1 MSKIHKDGMS
11 KSKALLDFV
20 VPDLLAI
27 PKLRNTMRKILLF
40 SFMVASYVASY
51 SQVEITENEIEDHIL
66 FLASEKNAGR
76 YPGTKANRDV
86 VKYIIKDFKEQGLL
100 PLAKNYKQKFKARL
114 RVDKGAPEKPLAK
127 TSNVV
132 AFLEGN
138 DPLLKNEY
146 IILGAHYDHL
156 GLGGPSSKSDE
167 RNTIHYGADDNASG
181 TAALLEI
188 AEKVAANKAQLKRSV
203 IFIAFGAEE
212 QGLLGSQYFVDHP
225 IVPLSQIKLMINM
238 DMVGRLNN
246 ENHVYMNGAGTF
258 PEGVEFMQELGES
271 LNLTPIVHAGS
282 VGGSDHVSFFKKDIS
297 VLGIHTG
304 AHPQYHRPEDTAD
317 LINIPGQKKVSDYIY
332 KALMTFAT
340 TNYKMGFIPQ
350 E

>member
-1 MSKIHKDGMS
+1 MK
-11 KSKALLDFV
+11 
-20 VPDLLAI
+20 
-27 PKLRNTMRKILLF
+27 KILLF
-40 SFMVASYVASY
+40 SFLVATYVASY
-51 SQVEITENEIEDHIL
+51 SQVEITENEIEAHIL

-86 VKYIIKDFKEQGLL
+86 VKYIVKDFKKQGLL

-114 RVDKGAPEKPLAK
+114 RVDKGAPEKPLAN
-127 TSNVV
+127 TSNVI
-132 AFLEGN
+132 AYLEGN

-156 GLGGPSSKSDE
+156 GLGGPSSKSDQ

-188 AEKVAANKAQLKRSV
+188 AEKIAANQTQLKRSV

-212 QGLLGSQYFVDHP
+212 QGLLGSQYFVDNP
-225 IVPLSQIKLMINM
+225 LVPLSQIKLMINM
-238 DMVGRLNN
+238 DMVGRLNT
-246 ENHVYMNGAGTF
+246 EDHVYMNGAGTF
-258 PEGVEFMQELGES
+258 PGGVEFMQKLGES
-271 LNLTPIVHAGS
+271 LELTPIVHAGS
-282 VGGSDHVSFFKKDIS
+282 VGGSDHVSFFKQDIS

-304 AHPQYHRPEDTAD
+304 AHPQYHLPEDTAD
-317 LINIPGQKKVSDYIY
+317 LINIPGQKQVSDYIY

-340 TNYKMGFIPQ
+340 TDYKMGFIPQ
-350 E
+350 K